1 MMIHQ
6 TIRERRR
13 QLGLT
18 QEEVADYLGVTPPA
32 VNKWEKGSTCP
43 DIALLPPLARLLQT
57 DLNTLLGFYAEITE
71 QERILFCRE
80 VREAVTAQGL
90 DAGFTLAREKLR
102 LFPNSDRLLHDFAL
116 LLQGLLLMET
126 DADKAQAY
134 LAQIDGW
141 YARLAESGDS
151 TIRNGACYMLAGRA
165 LSTGQYEAA
174 QGYLDRMP
182 NRNDTPDKRVLQAG
196 IWLAQDRADDAA
208 RLLQQALFGAVSDVQ
223 MILLKLLDAELA
235 AGGREAAAY
244 TAARMTRLAEAFD
257 LSPYSAAIAPFL
269 LAQAEGDAARMVPLL
284 RRMLEALSAG
294 WSFAASPLY
303 RRVQA
308 GDSGASAAGM
318 VEMLLNELER
328 DEKYSALRE
337 NEDFQALLAEYR
349 A

>member
-1 MMIHQ
+1 MTIHQ
-6 TIRERRR
+6 VIQERRKL
-13 QLGLT
+13 LGLT
-18 QEEVADYLGVTPPA
+18 QEKVAEYLGVTAPA

-57 DLNTLLGFYAEITE
+57 DLNTLFGFYADITE

-80 VREAVTAQGL
+80 VREAVAADGL
-90 DAGFTLAREKLR
+90 DAGFALAREKLR
-102 LFPNSDRLLHDFAL
+102 LFPNSDRLLHDLAL
-116 LLQGLLLMET
+116 LLRGLLMTGT
-126 DADKAQAY
+126 DTEKAQGY
-134 LAQIDGW
+134 LEQIDDW
-141 YARLAESGDS
+141 YARLAESGEPA
-151 TIRNGACYMLAGRA
+151 IRNGACFMLAGRA
-165 LSTGQYEAA
+165 LGTGQYETA

-182 NRNDTPDKRVLQAG
+182 NRNDTPDKRMLQAG
-196 IWLAQDRADDAA
+196 IWLAQGRAEDAA

-235 AGGREAAAY
+235 AGDREAAAY
-244 TAARMTRLAEAFD
+244 AAARVTRLAEAFD
-257 LSPYSAAIAPFL
+257 LSPYSAVVAPFL
-269 LAQAEGDAARMVPLL
+269 LAQADGDTARMVPLL
-284 RRMLEALSAG
+284 RQMLEALSAG

-318 VEMLLNELER
+318 VEMLLHELER

-349 A
+349 G